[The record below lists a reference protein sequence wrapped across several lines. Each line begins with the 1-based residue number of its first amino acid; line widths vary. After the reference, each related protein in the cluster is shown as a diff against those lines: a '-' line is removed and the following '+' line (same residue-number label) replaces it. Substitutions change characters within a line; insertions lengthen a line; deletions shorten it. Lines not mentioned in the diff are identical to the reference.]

1 MTRTFQSTPLDP
13 EFVDSLLDLA
23 RRAPSAGYS
32 QGVHFLALS
41 GESLALFWEVT
52 GGGEWFADLH
62 SGVLAAPVVVLPLAD
77 PDAYTSRYAESDKE
91 GHGLEIAANWEV
103 PFWLTDAAMA
113 TQNLLLLAE
122 ERGLGALYF
131 GIFRNAR
138 LALDALGVPAN
149 VMQVGAVAMGW
160 RAPTDVPTGSATT
173 RPRKAA
179 AQVVHHHRW

>member
-1 MTRTFQSTPLDP
+1 MTRTFQSTALDAQL
-13 EFVDSLLDLA
+13 VDGLLDIA

-41 GESLALFWEVT
+41 GESLATFWEVT
-52 GGGEWFADLH
+52 GGADWFGE
-62 SGVLAAPVVVLPLAD
+62 GVVAAPVVVLPLAD
-77 PDAYTSRYAESDKE
+77 PTAYTSRYAEGDKA

-138 LALDALGVPAN
+138 LALDALGVPAH
-149 VMQVGAVAMGW
+149 VMQVGAVSLGW
-160 RAPTDVPTGSATT
+160 RAATDAPSGSAVT
-173 RPRKAA
+173 RPRRASTE
-179 AQVVHHHRW
+179 VVHHHHW